1 MTPDHEAIEE
11 LLAGY
16 VLRSLSGE
24 DATEADRLLSVH
36 VPSCDSCRDTLG
48 AFQDLSADLALDA
61 TPIVPPDTLLPRLHR
76 ELEPRAQR
84 RPRARGFMVAASVV
98 AVVGLAGLTVTQGM
112 RASDATARAED
123 LRAAAQMALDPE
135 STQVPVGPVDE
146 LSAPGVE
153 EFYVIGD
160 DCPLPP
166 PGTVYRVWL
175 VEAGGQ
181 TTYVGDFLP
190 EDGSV
195 FLSVPFDPG
204 MYEDLWISV
213 EPADSEPTVPTD
225 VQWSAQ
231 GSQAA

>member
-1 MTPDHEAIEE
+1 MSPDHEAIEE

-36 VPSCDSCRDTLG
+36 VPTCDSCRDTLRS
-48 AFQDLSADLALDA
+48 FQDLSADLALDA
-61 TPIVPPDTLLPRLHR
+61 TPIGPPDTLLPRLHR
-76 ELEPRAQR
+76 DLEPRAQR
-84 RPRARGFMVAASVV
+84 RSRARGFMVAAGVV

-112 RASDATARAED
+112 RASDAAARAED

-146 LSAPGVE
+146 LSAPGAE

-166 PGTVYRVWL
+166 PGTVYR
-175 VEAGGQ
+175 APGQ
-181 TTYVGDFLP
+181 
-190 EDGSV
+190 
-195 FLSVPFDPG
+195 
-204 MYEDLWISV
+204 
-213 EPADSEPTVPTD
+213 
-225 VQWSAQ
+225 
-231 GSQAA
+231 